1 MASEVEKNASQEEV
15 VSMELP
21 APSGWKKQFFPKKGG
36 TPRMSEIVFTAPTGE
51 EIHNPRQLQQYL
63 KSHPGGPPA
72 SEFDW
77 GTGETPRRSARISEK
92 AKAAPPTPESEPPK
106 KKSRKSSASK
116 KDSKDAEAIVDKTNA
131 DDVQMEDAAKSE
143 KEETA
148 NEAGKSEKH
157 EAEADGEKE
166 AMKEGEKSAA
176 FETKDVTGTSE
187 EIAVPAAVGEKN
199 AEIEKQGIDKSES
212 KAETVEDDGKPLEQA
227 EKQDLQVKEDAVE
240 VKKDGAAESEDTKNT
255 KDETAANPSQVTA
268 QEETTIGEDKSKF
281 EEQPQT
287 EIQEALQEQVKHDV
301 DSASIAKDNG
311 TTAVEPTKE
320 PLEGQD
326 NIKEGDHCKK
336 VMEANG
342 SEPGEARPEL
352 PLI

>member
-1 MASEVEKNASQEEV
+1 MVQILLSWTWLV
-15 VSMELP
+15 LIIL
-21 APSGWKKQFFPKKGG
+21 FFPKKGG
-36 TPRMSEIVFTAPTGE
+36 TPRKSEIVFTAPTGE

-63 KSHPGGPPA
+63 KSHPGGPPV

-92 AKAAPPTPESEPPK
+92 AKAAPPTPVSEPPK

-116 KDSKDAEAIVDKTNA
+116 KDSKDAEATVDKTNA
-131 DDVQMEDAAKSE
+131 DDVQMEDVAKTE
-143 KEETA
+143 KETA
-148 NEAGKSEKH
+148 KEASKTEKH

-166 AMKEGEKSAA
+166 AVKEGENSVA
-176 FETKDVTGTSE
+176 FETKDVTETQE
-187 EIAVPAAVGEKN
+187 EISVPAAAGEKS
-199 AEIEKQGIDKSES
+199 AEIEKQGIDNSES

-227 EKQDLQVKEDAVE
+227 EKQDSLQESVKEDAVE
-240 VKKDGAAESEDTKNT
+240 VKKDGALEPEDAKNIE
-255 KDETAANPSQVTA
+255 DETAANPSQVTA
-268 QEETTIGEDKSKF
+268 QEENTIGEDKSKI

-287 EIQEALQEQVKHDV
+287 EIQEAMQEQVKHDV

-311 TTAVEPTKE
+311 TTIVEPTKE
-320 PLEGQD
+320 PLEGKD

-336 VMEANG
+336 AMEVNG
-342 SEPGEARPEL
+342 SEPGEARPGL